1 MTTLDASRPLG
12 EANGN
17 RNPIGNGNGRGNGGA
32 AARRAVV
39 RWSWRLFRREW
50 RQQLVVLT
58 LLTFSTTAALFA
70 AIAVYHVQDSSDAT
84 FGRARHRITLVGTD
98 PSATTA
104 AVQDLTGRFGP
115 VEVIGHST
123 VPIPGSV
130 DSVDFRTQQA
140 NGPFSAPMLR
150 LRSGHYPISTSDV
163 AITDGVASAFGLRV
177 GDTSSFVGATRT
189 VVGLVENPANLND
202 EFILADPNA
211 ITAPPSV
218 TLLVDGH
225 DDELGHRPGTAR
237 QLPGIDSRVSAVAET
252 RDNARRGAAA
262 VLVLALDTVA
272 LLLVSLVAAAAFV
285 AVAQRRL
292 RQLGMLAAIGATDRH
307 LRLVMIAHGLA
318 VGAAAAVAGTIAAL
332 AAWLSVGARVE
343 RLAHHRI
350 DRTDIPWW
358 VVIVT
363 TVLAVA
369 TTTTAAWW
377 PARKVARVPIV
388 RALSGRPPAPTRVH
402 RSSAA
407 AALFLTIGVV
417 ALVVGID
424 KAGHVTPIAII
435 AGPIAVVLG
444 ILFLCPLAIRLA
456 AASVHHLPIAMR
468 LALRD
473 LARHQAR
480 ASAALAAISLGLGIA
495 FTAIIVTAASTP
507 PASAGNLSNRQL
519 LVHIGRNR
527 DQSIIPEQTP
537 DELAQLEAS
546 ITRFAA
552 TLDGAVVYPLD
563 AAVASTAADPTA
575 AAPVGHDPF
584 GQPGRQ
590 AILVGERV
598 SNGIRVTSGGV
609 PYVAT
614 PELLAR
620 IGIDPASIDA
630 SIEVISPKIA
640 DFALIDPS
648 TFTRAAVETR
658 SARVRV
664 IHDPGYADAPK
675 TFITEAA
682 VRDNGWTSMRGG
694 WFIESKHRLTAQQRA
709 EARQLAARSGLTVVT
724 RNEHRELAVT
734 RTAAAAAG
742 SLLALG
748 ILAMTIGLIRGE
760 ATRDL
765 QTLTATGATSHT
777 RRALTA
783 ATAGA
788 LAVLSAALGL
798 IGAYVALIAGY
809 SDKLKPLSRVP
820 LLHLL
825 VILVG
830 LPVVAAV
837 AGWLLAGREPRAFAR
852 QSLD

>member
-1 MTTLDASRPLG
+1 MTTLDATRPVG
-12 EANGN
+12 EANG
-17 RNPIGNGNGRGNGGA
+17 RGEGRGNGNGGV

-58 LLTFSTTAALFA
+58 LLTFSTTTALFA
-70 AIAVYHVQDSSDAT
+70 AIAVYHMQDSSDST
-84 FGRARHRITLVGTD
+84 FGRARHRITLVGAD

-130 DSVDFRTQQA
+130 ESFDFRTQQA

-150 LRSGHYPISTSDV
+150 LRRGHYPISTSDV
-163 AITDGVASAFGLRV
+163 AITDGVASAFGLSI

-189 VVGLVENPANLND
+189 VVGLVENPANLDD
-202 EFILADPNA
+202 EFILADPTA

-225 DDELGHRPGTAR
+225 DGELGHRAGTAR
-237 QLPGIDSRVSAVAET
+237 QLPGIDSSVSAVAET
-252 RDNARRGAAA
+252 RDDARRGAAA

-272 LLLVSLVAAAAFV
+272 LLLVSLVAGAAFV

-292 RQLGMLAAIGATDRH
+292 RQLGMLAAVGATHRH
-307 LRLVMIAHGLA
+307 LRLVMVAHGLA
-318 VGAAAAVAGTIAAL
+318 VSAAAAVAGTIAAL
-332 AAWLSVGARVE
+332 AAWLSAGARLE
-343 RLAHHRI
+343 PLAHHRI

-358 VVIVT
+358 VVIIT
-363 TVLAVA
+363 AVLAML

-407 AALFLTIGVV
+407 AALFLTIGAV

-424 KAGHVTPIAII
+424 KAGHVIPVAII
-435 AGPIAVVLG
+435 AGPIAIVLG

-507 PASAGNLSNRQL
+507 LASAGNLSDRQL

-537 DELAQLEAS
+537 AELAQLEAS

-563 AAVASTAADPTA
+563 AAVASHARAEPTA
-575 AAPVGHDPF
+575 AARVGRDPF

-598 SNGIRVTSGGV
+598 SNGIRVTSGGF

-630 SIEVISPKIA
+630 SIEVISPKMA

-648 TFTRAAVETR
+648 TFTRAAIETR

-664 IHDPGYADAPK
+664 IHDPGYADAPN

-682 VRDNGWTSMRGG
+682 LRDNGWTSMPGG
-694 WFIESKHRLTAQQRA
+694 WFIESKHRLTARQRA

-765 QTLTATGATSHT
+765 QTLTATGATSHA

-788 LAVLSAALGL
+788 LALLGAAIGL
-798 IGAYVALIAGY
+798 TGAYVALIAGY
-809 SDKLKPLSRVP
+809 SDKLRPLTRVP
-820 LLHLL
+820 LLHLV